1 MNKTININLAST
13 FFHIDEN
20 AYELLKSYLNKLE
33 KAFAKSQGKEEIL
46 RDVEVRIAELFQEH
60 KKNPDYVINMDDV
73 QEVIKILGEPND
85 FVSEEDLEDEPQ
97 TQTARKKLFRDTDDK
112 YIGGVASGLGYYFG
126 IDTTWVRLLWLVFG
140 LFSLGTITVLYLI
153 LWMLI
158 PEAKSTA
165 DKLSMKGEPI
175 NIANIEKKI
184 REEFEGVSSKIK
196 DIDYEEVKTSLKK
209 KSMTFFGFLER
220 VLSLIPRLIVK
231 IIGVIL
237 VIISTCGI
245 FGLLIGL
252 VIFLIFGTLEWP
264 LNFYFNFFDFNLF
277 PSLLLITALFLLIFI
292 PVLFLF
298 YLGLRFL
305 NRTGST
311 FGTVSR
317 FVLLGVW
324 FLALISLLL
333 FGVNELRSHSVS
345 ATKTE
350 KYELNLSESD
360 TLFVSL
366 KENAIAAQESFWEYD
381 RSEILT
387 DESGEHW
394 WIGENFELNILK
406 SKTPASY
413 LEIKYEA
420 DGSNMKKA
428 QNHAKEIIY
437 DWQQKENQL
446 VLDPIWKVVTSS
458 RFQNQSVQLRLNVKE
473 GQVLNLDENL
483 REVLSFPVKNDQKLR
498 SHDTAGR
505 LWIMGSEVLECLNCK
520 DDQREFSLNY
530 KSKEGEDKLRLSIDS
545 QGIKIKTQ

>member
-1 MNKTININLAST
+1 
-13 FFHIDEN
+13 
-20 AYELLKSYLNKLE
+20 
-33 KAFAKSQGKEEIL
+33 
-46 RDVEVRIAELFQEH
+46 
-60 KKNPDYVINMDDV
+60 
-73 QEVIKILGEPND
+73 
-85 FVSEEDLEDEPQ
+85 
-97 TQTARKKLFRDTDDK
+97 
-112 YIGGVASGLGYYFG
+112 
-126 IDTTWVRLLWLVFG
+126 
-140 LFSLGTITVLYLI
+140 
-153 LWMLI
+153 
-158 PEAKSTA
+158 
-165 DKLSMKGEPI
+165 
-175 NIANIEKKI
+175 
-184 REEFEGVSSKIK
+184 
-196 DIDYEEVKTSLKK
+196 
-209 KSMTFFGFLER
+209 
-220 VLSLIPRLIVK
+220 
-231 IIGVIL
+231 
-237 VIISTCGI
+237 
-245 FGLLIGL
+245 
-252 VIFLIFGTLEWP
+252 LIFGTLEWP

-292 PVLFLF
+292 PFLFLF
-298 YLGLRFL
+298 SLGLRFL

-458 RFQNQSVQLRLNVKE
+458 RFQNQSVKLRLNVKE
-473 GQVLNLDENL
+473 GQILNLDENL

>member
-1 MNKTININLAST
+1 MAC
-13 FFHIDEN
+13 F
-20 AYELLKSYLNKLE
+20 
-33 KAFAKSQGKEEIL
+33 
-46 RDVEVRIAELFQEH
+46 
-60 KKNPDYVINMDDV
+60 
-73 QEVIKILGEPND
+73 
-85 FVSEEDLEDEPQ
+85 
-97 TQTARKKLFRDTDDK
+97 
-112 YIGGVASGLGYYFG
+112 
-126 IDTTWVRLLWLVFG
+126 W
-140 LFSLGTITVLYLI
+140 LFSVGTITVLYLI

-292 PVLFLF
+292 PFLFLF
-298 YLGLRFL
+298 SLGLRFL

-458 RFQNQSVQLRLNVKE
+458 RFQNQSVQLRLNIKE